1 MSIRTV
7 QSSALAPRHTA
18 VAARNNIGSI
28 TPWVRNPSW
37 LALPTVG
44 NTEQK
49 FVGLH
54 AVWPDSNFLALSA
67 AGAYTVNWGDGVT
80 QNFASGATAQRQYDF
95 TDVDIANT
103 NAPVTFQD
111 TGDTVTRTAHG
122 YTDGM
127 TVSFSSI
134 TTTTGI
140 VAGQIYYV
148 VNATANTFQVSA
160 TSGGA
165 ALALTTD
172 GSGIILPYK
181 QVIVTVTPQAGQNL
195 TSLNLSIKNTTVGLQ
210 TYSSGWLD
218 ILISGPNLTTLIVGS
233 AAISARHYYLEQAQL
248 ISTNSIA
255 SMNNMF
261 FNCRELKSIP
271 IWTTSNTLL
280 TNINGM
286 FSGCHSLQ
294 TVPLF
299 NTAAVTGMT
308 ETFLNCY
315 SLQSVPPFNMA
326 ACQFMANT
334 FQNCVSLKT
343 IPLFNTPALINT
355 TNTFNGC
362 HSLQSVPLF
371 NTALVTN
378 MNRMFQNCSSLQTVP
393 LFNTTAVTNMSEMF
407 AECWSLET
415 VPLFNT
421 AAVTNMNSMFLN
433 CFSLQTVP
441 LFNTAAVT
449 IIYFMFT
456 GCRSLKTVPLFNTG
470 AATDMA
476 QMFQNC
482 FSLESVPLFNTAAV
496 TNMRSMFQ
504 NCYSLATV
512 PLFNTA
518 IVTSMQTMFSN
529 CFSLQTV
536 PLFNTAAV
544 TNMNSM
550 FVSCNSLQSVPALTT
565 TAVTSSANFSSMF
578 TGCESLTRIEAKDF
592 RFTFVVAGCKL
603 SATALNEIYT
613 NLPIAVAQTI
623 TVSNNWGT
631 AADNPAIATAKGWTV
646 SG

>member
-140 VAGQIYYV
+140 VASQIYYV

-195 TSLNLSIKNTTVGLQ
+195 TSLNLAVKNTTAGLQ
-210 TYSSGWLD
+210 TYASGWLD
-218 ILISGPNLTTLIVGS
+218 ILISGPNLTTLLVGS
-233 AAISARHYYLEQAQL
+233 SSLVVTHGYLEQAQL

-255 SMNNMF
+255 SMSHMF
-261 FNCRELKSIP
+261 NNCRELKSIP
-271 IWTTSNTLL
+271 IWITSNTLL
-280 TNINGM
+280 TNTIGM
-286 FSGCHSLQ
+286 FYLCRSLQ

-308 ETFLNCY
+308 EMFFNCFSLQTVPMFNTVAVTSMQLMFSGCN
-315 SLQSVPPFNMA
+315 SLQS
-326 ACQFMANT
+326 
-334 FQNCVSLKT
+334 L
-343 IPLFNTPALINT
+343 PLFNTALVVNMNRMFVDCTSLQTVPLFNT
-355 TNTFNGC
+355 VAVTDMSRMFQNC
-362 HSLQSVPLF
+362 SSLQSVPLF
-371 NTALVTN
+371 NTAAVTN
-378 MNRMFQNCSSLQTVP
+378 MSQMFETCRNLQSVP
-393 LFNTTAVTNMSEMF
+393 LFNTAAVINMGSMF
-407 AECWSLET
+407 SDCRAIQT

-421 AAVTNMNSMFLN
+421 AAVTNMSGMLSN
-433 CFSLQTVP
+433 CTPLQ
-441 LFNTAAVT
+441 
-449 IIYFMFT
+449 
-456 GCRSLKTVPLFNTG
+456 
-470 AATDMA
+470 
-476 QMFQNC
+476 
-482 FSLESVPLFNTAAV
+482 SVPLFNTAAV
-496 TNMRSMFQ
+496 TNMVQMFFGCSSLQSVPLFNTAAATDMRSMFQ
-504 NCYSLATV
+504 NCSSLATV

-518 IVTSMQTMFSN
+518 IVTSMQGMFQA
-529 CFSLQTV
+529 CPSLQTV

-544 TNMNSM
+544 TNMQGM
-550 FVSCNSLQSVPALTT
+550 FNGCSILQSLPAFTT
-565 TAVTSSANFSSMF
+565 TAVTSSTNFGTMF
-578 TGCESLTRIEAKDF
+578 QDCPSLTRIEAKDF
-592 RFTFVVAGCKL
+592 RFTFSVSACKL

-613 NLPIAVAQTI
+613 NLPTVTAQTI
-623 TVSNNWGT
+623 TVSSNWGT
-631 AADNPAIATAKGWTV
+631 ASDNPAIATAKGWTV
-646 SG
+646 TG